1 MKKYILFGLLGGF
14 ILFFWQ
20 FLSNAALDL
29 HDDFHQYTEKQDT
42 ITSFINQLNLED
54 GSYMMPM
61 YPSGLSQEEIQKYME
76 AKKGKPWI
84 IIQYHKNWDMDMLSP
99 MLRGFTVDILVAIM
113 LFYILN
119 QIQNNSARKSILIFT
134 FIGFIG
140 FLTISYLN
148 FIWYET
154 PDIYA
159 CMMDGII
166 PWALLGAIGF
176 KMRIK
181 NQSNPL

>member
-1 MKKYILFGLLGGF
+1 
-14 ILFFWQ
+14 
-20 FLSNAALDL
+20 
-29 HDDFHQYTEKQDT
+29 
-42 ITSFINQLNLED
+42 
-54 GSYMMPM
+54 
-61 YPSGLSQEEIQKYME
+61 
-76 AKKGKPWI
+76 
-84 IIQYHKNWDMDMLSP
+84 

-166 PWALLGAIGF
+166 PWAVLGAIGF